1 MSRKQK
7 QGTWKPK
14 PVKVHIVFRA
24 YAVIFGLLGL
34 MLLLW
39 GPMWFGRNVVG
50 VPFDGATLVRVFGS
64 MFVTAACCAAV
75 LSAMGDTL
83 VRSRSLF
90 WFAMG
95 HAVVWLV
102 ALAELTWVWG
112 PGLGGNV
119 VAVVGE
125 TAVALF
131 CFWLT
136 AEGEFPQEP
145 YGSIGIF
152 GPPVSTPSEPLRSQY
167 EQKIRQ
173 AAAQEERKRLARDL
187 HDSIKQQIFAIQT
200 AAATVQTRFDGRCKR
215 RARGAGA
222 NSQRGL

>member
-1 MSRKQK
+1 MTSISVIASQAALRICSSASRA
-7 QGTWKPK
+7 PLAS
-14 PVKVHIVFRA
+14 PVETGLHGCGRGLYCKNLLFDGIVHIVFRA

-39 GPMWFGRNVVG
+39 GPMWFGRNVAG

-102 ALAELTWVWG
+102 ALAEL
-112 PGLGGNV
+112 
-119 VAVVGE
+119 
-125 TAVALF
+125 
-131 CFWLT
+131 
-136 AEGEFPQEP
+136 
-145 YGSIGIF
+145 
-152 GPPVSTPSEPLRSQY
+152 
-167 EQKIRQ
+167 
-173 AAAQEERKRLARDL
+173 
-187 HDSIKQQIFAIQT
+187 
-200 AAATVQTRFDGRCKR
+200 
-215 RARGAGA
+215 
-222 NSQRGL
+222 